1 MSSATAA
8 QPDTDLLRNIPL
20 FSGLLETNR
29 AELSSLLQS
38 REYAPHQPIF
48 WVGEKGEEMF
58 IVQVGKVV
66 LSYPDESGHEIT
78 VAALGPGAFFGELSL
93 LDGGL
98 RTATARTASQTTL
111 LVLDR
116 KGFFKFLESH
126 PAASVHMIATLA
138 HRHRE
143 AMDKLRGVKNVNE
156 EIKERITPL
165 QRLVD
170 KAAGFAASGWFLLAN
185 TIFFILWI
193 TAFTILAF
201 RNRTEI
207 SLLDAPPTFAL
218 LGFLITL
225 ESMLLTMFVLNSQNR
240 QGEHDR
246 IKADLEYQVNLKAQ
260 YEVMELHRK
269 IDRLEGIMN
278 KGEASAPPPSN
289 SLGDNP

>member
-1 MSSATAA
+1 MTTAA

-58 IVQVGKVV
+58 IVQLGKVV

-93 LDGGL
+93 LDGGS
-98 RTATARTASQTTL
+98 RTATARTAAQTTL

-116 KGFFKFLESH
+116 KGFYKFLESH

-156 EIKERITPL
+156 EIKDRITPL

-170 KAAGFAASGWFLLAN
+170 RAAGLAASGWFLLGN
-185 TIFFILWI
+185 TVFFILWM
-193 TAFTILAF
+193 TAFTVLAL
-201 RNRTEI
+201 RNNARI
-207 SLLDAPPTFAL
+207 SLLDSPPTFAL
-218 LGFLITL
+218 LAFLISL

-240 QGEHDR
+240 QSERDR

-260 YEVMELHRK
+260 YEVMQLHSK
-269 IDRLEGIMN
+269 IDRLEGIIS
-278 KGEASAPPPSN
+278 KVEPSPTSSPE